1 VTQGD
6 VIAVSLCSFDDGET
20 YASQTGYLSNI
31 FRNNL
36 RVNYEYIVTGND
48 KLDKNKERMGDMA
61 LLGDPF
67 VANLPRPLSNEEL
80 IQALRVDIAGELEA
94 IIGYEAHI
102 MATTDERVKKVL
114 THIANEE
121 RRHVGQLQQLL
132 FVLNPGEQQYFDQGL
147 QAIQQQQSQNFQM
160 PMQ

>member
-1 VTQGD
+1 MKD
-6 VIAVSLCSFDDGET
+6 V
-20 YASQTGYLSNI
+20 
-31 FRNNL
+31 
-36 RVNYEYIVTGND
+36 
-48 KLDKNKERMGDMA
+48 A

>member
-1 VTQGD
+1 MRD
-6 VIAVSLCSFDDGET
+6 V
-20 YASQTGYLSNI
+20 
-31 FRNNL
+31 
-36 RVNYEYIVTGND
+36 
-48 KLDKNKERMGDMA
+48 A

-94 IIGYEAHI
+94 IIGYQAHI

>member
-1 VTQGD
+1 
-6 VIAVSLCSFDDGET
+6 
-20 YASQTGYLSNI
+20 
-31 FRNNL
+31 
-36 RVNYEYIVTGND
+36 
-48 KLDKNKERMGDMA
+48 MGDMA

-67 VANLPRPLSNEEL
+67 VANLPRQLSNEEL

-94 IIGYEAHI
+94 IIGYEAHV

>member
-1 VTQGD
+1 
-6 VIAVSLCSFDDGET
+6 
-20 YASQTGYLSNI
+20 
-31 FRNNL
+31 
-36 RVNYEYIVTGND
+36 
-48 KLDKNKERMGDMA
+48 MGDMA

-67 VANLPRPLSNEEL
+67 EANLPRPLSNEEL

-94 IIGYEAHI
+94 IIGYEAHV

>member
-1 VTQGD
+1 
-6 VIAVSLCSFDDGET
+6 
-20 YASQTGYLSNI
+20 
-31 FRNNL
+31 
-36 RVNYEYIVTGND
+36 
-48 KLDKNKERMGDMA
+48 MA

-67 VANLPRPLSNEEL
+67 VANLPRQLSNEEL
-80 IQALRVDIAGELEA
+80 IQALRVDIVGELEA
-94 IIGYEAHI
+94 IIGYEAHV

>member
-1 VTQGD
+1 V
-6 VIAVSLCSFDDGET
+6 
-20 YASQTGYLSNI
+20 
-31 FRNNL
+31 
-36 RVNYEYIVTGND
+36 
-48 KLDKNKERMGDMA
+48 A

-94 IIGYEAHI
+94 IIGYQAHI

>member
-1 VTQGD
+1 V
-6 VIAVSLCSFDDGET
+6 
-20 YASQTGYLSNI
+20 
-31 FRNNL
+31 
-36 RVNYEYIVTGND
+36 
-48 KLDKNKERMGDMA
+48 A

-94 IIGYEAHI
+94 IIGYEAHV

>member
-1 VTQGD
+1 
-6 VIAVSLCSFDDGET
+6 
-20 YASQTGYLSNI
+20 
-31 FRNNL
+31 
-36 RVNYEYIVTGND
+36 
-48 KLDKNKERMGDMA
+48 MA

-94 IIGYEAHI
+94 IIGYQAHI

>member
-1 VTQGD
+1 
-6 VIAVSLCSFDDGET
+6 
-20 YASQTGYLSNI
+20 
-31 FRNNL
+31 
-36 RVNYEYIVTGND
+36 
-48 KLDKNKERMGDMA
+48 MGDMA

-94 IIGYEAHI
+94 IIGYEAHV

>member
-1 VTQGD
+1 MRD
-6 VIAVSLCSFDDGET
+6 V
-20 YASQTGYLSNI
+20 
-31 FRNNL
+31 
-36 RVNYEYIVTGND
+36 
-48 KLDKNKERMGDMA
+48 A

>member
-1 VTQGD
+1 
-6 VIAVSLCSFDDGET
+6 
-20 YASQTGYLSNI
+20 
-31 FRNNL
+31 
-36 RVNYEYIVTGND
+36 
-48 KLDKNKERMGDMA
+48 MA

-94 IIGYEAHI
+94 IIGYEAHV